1 MKKIYVP
8 LTVILFL
15 FVCSS
20 CCKISQVEGTWE
32 LVSAKWIFADTDT
45 VEFPNSEYD
54 REVKMLGKTHLLFIR
69 QDTTNN
75 DLFFSGGGTF
85 ALEGNKYTETL
96 EFADWITDI
105 GSTLTYECQFEN
117 DMWIMTGP
125 VLEEGEEEAP
135 WQLREEWK
143 KIE

>member
-1 MKKIYVP
+1 MKNIYLL

-15 FVCSS
+15 LVCSS
-20 CCKISQVEGTWE
+20 CCKKNQVEGTWE
-32 LVSAKWIFADTDT
+32 LVSAQWIFADTDT
-45 VEFPNSEYD
+45 AEFPNSDHD
-54 REVKMLGKTHLLFIR
+54 REVKMIGKTHVLFIR

-75 DLFFSGGGTF
+75 DLFFSGGGTYTF
-85 ALEGNKYTETL
+85 EGNKYIETL

-105 GSTLTYECQFEN
+105 GTTLTYECQFED

-125 VLEEGEEEAP
+125 VLEEGEEDP
-135 WQLREEWK
+135 GWQLHEEWR

>member
-1 MKKIYVP
+1 MSINSRIYLKPGVK
-8 LTVILFL
+8 F
-15 FVCSS
+15 SS
-20 CCKISQVEGTWE
+20 R
-32 LVSAKWIFADTDT
+32 F
-45 VEFPNSEYD
+45 
-54 REVKMLGKTHLLFIR
+54 R
-69 QDTTNN
+69 
-75 DLFFSGGGTF
+75 GTF